1 VISCVEPGDRA
12 SGVSQRSNGPACYYG
27 NVVSNDSTLR
37 DVRHGDPQRGG
48 IWARRIGLTILLVAV
63 VLGATGLFGVR
74 SRTNSVSANGYSLRV
89 TYPLIARS
97 GLDVPWRAQV
107 DHAGGFPNGLTLA
120 VSTDYFRMFET
131 QGFFPDADSVTND
144 GKFVYFT
151 FDHPH
156 GSTFLVDYDAYI
168 QPASQIGKSATVRVL
183 VKGNPVVSTTL
194 RTWLLP

>member
-1 VISCVEPGDRA
+1 MRRA
-12 SGVSQRSNGPACYYG
+12 
-27 NVVSNDSTLR
+27 
-37 DVRHGDPQRGG
+37 
-48 IWARRIGLTILLVAV
+48 GLALLSAAV

-74 SRTNSVSANGYSLRV
+74 SRTSTAVEHGYTLRV
-89 TYPLIARS
+89 TYPMIARA

-107 DHAGGFPNGLTLA
+107 HHRGGFPHGLTLA

-144 GKFVYFT
+144 GRFVYFT
-151 FDHPH
+151 YDHPP
-156 GSTFLVDYDAYI
+156 GPTFLVDYDAYI

-183 VKGNPVVSTTL
+183 IGATPVVSTKV